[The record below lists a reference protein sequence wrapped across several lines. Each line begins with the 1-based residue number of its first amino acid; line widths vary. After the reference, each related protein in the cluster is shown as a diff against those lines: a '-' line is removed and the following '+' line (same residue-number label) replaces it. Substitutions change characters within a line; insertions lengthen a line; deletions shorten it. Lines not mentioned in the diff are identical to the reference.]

1 MAKRSSRRRLRPL
14 ARLFRWTLWL
24 ALLAALA
31 VQLRILADGGFRLPA
46 FAQDQIVRRLAA
58 EGLAFDAE
66 AIWVAPNGRLMFVRP
81 RLGLNGQDSPVA
93 SARAVAVH
101 LRRRELFAGRLRATE
116 LEIADL
122 SLNLPAI
129 VSPTGAAQPL
139 LEAGEF
145 RLSCPPGAD
154 HWTVDQASARLLSIP
169 AAFTGTLPA
178 VTPSAFAPA
187 SRLPAAET
195 TRDILRKVADT
206 YRHLAALPL
215 DRIRVLRVD
224 LSPSR
229 LVLSTELPSLSL
241 SDYPLLPAGFPDV
254 GLEEV
259 QATLELP
266 LARPTNDLG
275 ELSIRARRLKA
286 PAPWLLEGEDVSLRI
301 AARGQ
306 TLRLGQNDDKTIALD
321 LAAARFRK
329 TDLPLPAIPLVAQAR
344 FAATGGMLDVELS
357 ARLADAPWGA
367 RFSGAVGDR
376 AGSVAA
382 QGELTPAL
390 LDQVRYFL
398 PAKARPILELTD
410 PVRLDLS
417 ALVAPGAEPVR
428 VVARASA
435 GRAVAGH
442 VRFDRAGAVL
452 LYEPSAR
459 LFRADDLMLVQD
471 DSSAFGS
478 YEMDT
483 ETLAFRFLLG
493 GRFRPASISGWFS
506 GWWDRFWTSFRFGP
520 VAPDANVDIRGVWRD
535 PDRTTVFVGAASGAM
550 RLRDLELDSLR
561 TRIQVA
567 VDSFDILGFHA
578 TRGDHVA
585 DGRFARLLGHDH
597 DTWSYMNF
605 DVRSD
610 FPIEA
615 LPRLFP
621 EEGPALAAP
630 FALTSA
636 PSIHLA
642 GETFGPAS
650 DTPGRQRYDLAIAA
664 DAPLRYSGFPLDRL
678 SLRLERRDADLHL
691 RDIRAGFASGRATG
705 EATLS
710 GPDADRWLAFDL
722 TLADAD
728 LDLAQTRWKEFQ
740 ATRPAPAP
748 SASSPSDKK
757 KSEAAASKD
766 AKESKPLGGRIS
778 AHLAATGPLE
788 NPLAYSGRGEA
799 RIAGAELANIRLMGP
814 LSSLLGEIGIGFTT
828 LKLTEA
834 DARLALD
841 RNRLVFEDLRLTG
854 PTALVEAKGVYTLP
868 EGLLDFKAKV
878 RPFDQG
884 GGVLSSTV
892 NFVTS
897 PLSSV
902 LEVELTGPL
911 ENPAWSFSYGPTKL
925 LRRLF

>member
-1 MAKRSSRRRLRPL
+1 VAKRSSRRSLRAVRRVL
-14 ARLFRWTLWL
+14 RWTLWL
-24 ALLAALA
+24 ALIATLG

-46 FAQDQIVRRLAA
+46 FAQDRLVRRLA
-58 EGLAFDAE
+58 EHGLAFDAD
-66 AIWVAPNGRLMFVRP
+66 AIWLAPDGRLTFVRP
-81 RLGLNGQDSPVA
+81 RLGLAGQDAPLA
-93 SARAVAVH
+93 SARAVAVDI
-101 LRRRELFAGRLRATE
+101 RRRELLAGRIRATK

-122 SLNLPAI
+122 SLALPAI

-145 RLSCPPGAD
+145 RLSCPPGSD
-154 HWTVDQASARLLSIP
+154 HWSVDQASARLLSIP

-178 VTPSAFAPA
+178 FTAADLASPA
-187 SRLPAAET
+187 SRPPAATAREV
-195 TRDILRKVADT
+195 LRRAADA

-215 DRIRVLRVD
+215 DRVRVIRVD
-224 LSPSR
+224 LSPS
-229 LVLSTELPSLSL
+229 LLALSTELPTLSL
-241 SDYPLLPAGFPDV
+241 SDYPFLPPSTPEVSF
-254 GLEEV
+254 EEV

-266 LARPTNDLG
+266 LARTSTDLG
-275 ELSIRARRLKA
+275 QLRLHARRLHA
-286 PAPWLLEGEDVSLRI
+286 AAPWSLEGEDVSLRL

-306 TLRLGQNDDKTIALD
+306 TLRLARTDDKALSLS
-321 LAAARFRK
+321 LAAARLRK
-329 TDLPLPAIPLVAQAR
+329 TDLPLPAVPLVAEAR
-344 FAATGGMLDVELS
+344 FAAADGSLDLELS
-357 ARLADAPWGA
+357 ARLADTPWGA
-367 RFSGAVGDR
+367 RFSGAVADR
-376 AGSVAA
+376 AGSLSA
-382 QGELTPAL
+382 QGELSPAL
-390 LDQVRYFL
+390 LDQVRFFL
-398 PAKARPILELTD
+398 PPKARPILELTD
-410 PVRLDLS
+410 PVRLDVS
-417 ALVAPGAEPVR
+417 ALVAPGGEPVR

-435 GRAVAGH
+435 GRAVAGR

-452 LYEPSAR
+452 HYEPSAR
-459 LFRADDLMLVQD
+459 LFRADELLLVQG
-471 DSSAFGS
+471 DSAAFGS

-483 ETLAFRFLLG
+483 ESLAYRFLLG
-493 GRFRPASISGWFS
+493 GPFRPSSISGWFS
-506 GWWDRFWTSFRFGP
+506 GWWDRFWTNFRFGP
-520 VAPDANVDIRGVWRD
+520 VPPDADVDIRGVWRD
-535 PDRTTVFVGAASGAM
+535 PDQTTVFVGASSGAM
-550 RLRDLELDSLR
+550 RLRELELDTLR

-567 VDSFDILGFHA
+567 VDAFDILGFHA
-578 TRGDHVA
+578 TRGPHVA
-585 DGRFARLLGHDH
+585 DGRFARLLGPDH
-597 DTWSYMNF
+597 DTASYMDF

-636 PSIHLA
+636 PRIHLA
-642 GETFGPAS
+642 GETHGPAS
-650 DTPGRQRYDLAIAA
+650 PTPGRQRYDLAIAA
-664 DAPLRYSGFPLDRL
+664 DAPLRYSGFPLDHL
-678 SLRLERRDADLHL
+678 ALRLERRDSDLHL
-691 RDIRAGFASGRATG
+691 RDIRAGFASGLATG

-722 TLADAD
+722 ALADAD
-728 LDLAQTRWKEFQ
+728 LDLAQARWKEFQ
-740 ATRPAPAP
+740 ATRPASAPSPAP
-748 SASSPSDKK
+748 LPSAPSPAK
-757 KSEAAASKD
+757 EAKD
-766 AKESKPLGGRIS
+766 AKPLGGRIS
-778 AHLAATGPLE
+778 ARLAATGPMDDA
-788 NPLAYSGRGEA
+788 LAYSGRGEA
-799 RIAGAELANIRLMGP
+799 RITGADLAKIRLMGP

-854 PTALVEAKGVYTLP
+854 PTALVEAKGIYTLP

-925 LRRLF
+925 FRRLF